1 MRPYHPAASNKPKI
15 KSLLRLSL
23 ALMAAAAVLSL
34 AVVTDALARAGAHG
48 SGPKFSSNG
57 GSFGSSG
64 KSTGRSN
71 GGSKTT
77 DGGKTTTDGGERPR
91 KPPKWR
97 TPILGIPA
105 IVGIGVA
112 TPTLGAINASQGG
125 GGQNSSAAAG
135 RSNLPPLRV
144 GIPPAD
150 ERRYVPDHLLVE
162 LSAAQSQ
169 ALGGLLQRH
178 RLTQVEALDLNGGTL
193 ALLRIADRRSV
204 PEVLRALAGEGVVA
218 WAQPNYLYTT
228 QEQQS
233 AIGPQSQ
240 APDAGGDSAQ
250 YALAKLRL
258 PQAHEFAKGDKVLVA
273 VIDSTIDT
281 THPELAGMVVES
293 FNALATAEQPHDHG
307 TAIAGAIA
315 SHAKLTGAAPQARL
329 LAVAAFGAKP
339 DTAEGTTFNII
350 RGIDWAL
357 AKGARIINMSFTG
370 PTDPQIARRLAA
382 AHKNG
387 VVLVAAAGNAG
398 PKSPALYPAAYPGV
412 IAVTATDAD
421 DQLFKGANQGKHIA
435 VAAPGVDILLAAPEG
450 TYQIKTG
457 TSFAAAEVSGV
468 AALML
473 ERKPELSGDGVR
485 QILTTTARDLGPKGS
500 DPQFGAGLVD
510 AYRAVMALNPAVA
523 TTGAK

>member
-1 MRPYHPAASNKPKI
+1 MRRYEPTASNKPKI

-34 AVVTDALARAGAHG
+34 AVVTDALARAGSHG
-48 SGPKFSSNG
+48 SGPKLSSSG
-57 GSFGSSG
+57 GSFSSSG
-64 KSTGRSN
+64 KSTGRST

-77 DGGKTTTDGGERPR
+77 DGGKTSNDGGERPR

-97 TPILGIPA
+97 TPIIGIPV
-105 IVGIGVA
+105 IVGTGVA
-112 TPTLGAINASQGG
+112 TPALGAINAGQGNG
-125 GGQNSSAAAG
+125 SQNSAAG
-135 RSNLPPLRV
+135 RLLAPLRV

-150 ERRYVPDHLLVE
+150 ERRYVPDQLLVE

-169 ALGGLLQRH
+169 VLGGLLQRH
-178 RLTQVEALDLNGGTL
+178 RLTQVETLNLNGGTL
-193 ALLRIADRRSV
+193 ALLRISDRRSV
-204 PEVLRALAGEGVVA
+204 TEVLRNLAGEGVVA

-228 QEQQS
+228 QEQQPV
-233 AIGPQSQ
+233 IGPQSQ
-240 APDAGGDSAQ
+240 APADSPQ

-339 DTAEGTTFNII
+339 DTAEGTTFSIAK
-350 RGIDWAL
+350 GIDWAL

-370 PTDPQIARRLAA
+370 PTDPQIARRIAD
-382 AHKNG
+382 AHKSG
-387 VVLVAAAGNAG
+387 VVLVAAVGNAG
-398 PKSPALYPAAYPGV
+398 PKSPVLYPAAYAGV

-421 DQLFKGANQGKHIA
+421 DRLFKGANQGQHIA

-450 TYQIKTG
+450 TYQMKTG

-473 ERKPELSGDGVR
+473 ERKPALTGEGVR

-510 AYRAVMALNPAVA
+510 AYQAVMALNPAVA
-523 TTGAK
+523 TTGPK